1 VADVLRIRL
10 LGGIVVE
17 GETGPLGGAA
27 AQRKSLAVLGL
38 LVGAGD
44 RGMSRDKILA
54 YLWPEAESEKAA
66 HRLTQILYAL
76 RRDLG
81 ADDLFLGSGDLRLN
95 PDRFTSDVRE
105 FAAAR
110 QAGDL
115 ERAVELYAG
124 PFLDGF
130 FLSDAPEF
138 ERWVDNERAGFAQE
152 LVEALE
158 TLAAQAAAGGDQRRA
173 AQWWQQLAEH
183 DPLSSR
189 VTVHLM
195 SALAAA
201 GDRAEALERAR
212 SYQALLERE
221 LEAAPNPAVIALA
234 EQLRRQPQQARLRPN
249 VGSRPVFSIG
259 VLPFANLSP
268 LPANDYFVE
277 GLTEELRSALAGLQ
291 GVKVAARMSVNVFR
305 NADLDAREIGKRL
318 NLRALLAGSVRQAGT
333 EMRLTVQLIDTG
345 DGCHLWSQKYE
356 RSVTDG
362 FAVQDELT
370 GLIVSGVRGA
380 LADLEG
386 NDSPAPAGLDG

>member
-1 VADVLRIRL
+1 MPRIRL
-10 LGGIVVE
+10 LGGAVVE

-38 LVGAGD
+38 LVAAGD

-54 YLWPEAESEKAA
+54 YLWPEAEPDKAA

-81 ADDLFLGSGDLRLN
+81 ADDLFVGSGDLRLN
-95 PDRFTSDVRE
+95 PDRFSSDVRE
-105 FAAAR
+105 FVSAR

-115 ERAVELYAG
+115 ERAIELYGG

-138 ERWVDNERAGFAQE
+138 ERWVDNERAGFAQQ
-152 LVEALE
+152 VTEALE
-158 TLAAQAAAGGDQRRA
+158 TLAAEAAASGDHRRA

-212 SYQALLERE
+212 SYQALLQRE
-221 LEAAPNPAVIALA
+221 LEAAPNPAVVALA
-234 EQLRRQPQQARLRPN
+234 EQLRRQPREGLLSPN
-249 VGSRPVFSIG
+249 VGPRPAFSIG

-277 GLTEELRSALAGLQ
+277 GLAEELRSALAGLT
-291 GVKVAARMSVNVFR
+291 GVKVAARMSVNAFR
-305 NADLDAREIGKRL
+305 NADLDVREIGRRL
-318 NLRALLAGSVRQAGT
+318 NLRALLEGSVRQAGT
-333 EMRLTVQLIDTG
+333 QMRLSVQLIDTA
-345 DGCHLWSQKYE
+345 DGCHLWSQRYE
-356 RSVTDG
+356 RSVTDA

-370 GLIVSGVRGA
+370 GLIVSGVQSA
-380 LADLEG
+380 LANLETG
-386 NDSPAPAGLDG
+386 GSPAPAGADG